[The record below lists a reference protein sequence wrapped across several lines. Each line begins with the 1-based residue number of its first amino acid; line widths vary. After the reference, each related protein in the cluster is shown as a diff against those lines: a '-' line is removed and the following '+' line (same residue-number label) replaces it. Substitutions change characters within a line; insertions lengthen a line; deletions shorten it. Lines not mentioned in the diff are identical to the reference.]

1 MGRCQ
6 TVFCANATIM
16 TDLNE
21 LQIFVQVAQTH
32 SFTLAAKRL
41 GVPKSAASRGLA
53 RLEQRLGV
61 RLLQRT
67 TRRVTLTDGGE
78 VYLQHCQRVLE
89 EAEQADL
96 AVSALQAAPRGWL
109 RVGAPLTF
117 ARFFL
122 GELLEPFLAR
132 YPELRVHI
140 LLRGTDITQPEDNL
154 DVLIQAGPL
163 EDSRMVVKRLGFGR
177 RGIYASSTYVEK
189 QGMPDSPIGLRQHSC
204 ITTGETGASA
214 TWRIRR
220 GSDIEEI
227 QLSPRVSVADPSIH
241 HQLALSG
248 VGIAILPQNL
258 VREDQKAGRL
268 VRVLSAWEPEP
279 VELYAVYPSR
289 LNQTPKLRV
298 FLQWLEE
305 NRGMRFK

>member
-1 MGRCQ
+1 
-6 TVFCANATIM
+6 M

-117 ARFFL
+117 ARLFL
-122 GELLEPFLAR
+122 GELMEPFLAR

-140 LLRGTDITQPEDNL
+140 LLRGTDITSPDDNL

-163 EDSRMVVKRLGFGR
+163 EDSRLLVKRLGFGPR
-177 RGIYASSTYVEK
+177 AIYAAPTYIEK
-189 QGMPDSPIGLRQHSC
+189 QGMPDSPMCLRRHSC
-204 ITTGETGASA
+204 ITTSESGAGA
-214 TWRIRR
+214 TWRLRC
-220 GSDIEEI
+220 GAELEEI
-227 QLSPRVSVADPSIH
+227 QLSPRISVADPSIH
-241 HQLALSG
+241 HQLVLAG
-248 VGIAILPQNL
+248 VGIAILPQSM
-258 VREDQKAGRL
+258 VAVHQTQGRL
-268 VRVLSAWEPEP
+268 VRVLPAWEPEP

-305 NRGMRFK
+305 NRGLRLK